1 MSASWMNVPM
11 SEKLHAVYKGDWHDS
26 IVSKAMRLTTSPV
39 PFLSEWDEALG
50 YGAFPEGVPSEESS
64 GPSLEGQDWTTDI
77 PPDIAE
83 ILFGT
88 RSA

>member
-1 MSASWMNVPM
+1 MSASWMTVPM

-26 IVSKAMRLTTSPV
+26 IVSKAMRVATAPV

-50 YGAFPEGVPSEESS
+50 YGAFPEGNLGDDGMSEGMDPTGLCSDL
-64 GPSLEGQDWTTDI
+64 PA
-77 PPDIAE
+77 DIAE
-83 ILFGT
+83 MLFGT